1 MTPPRDTLR
10 ERLEDLLIE
19 RATVGIVDET
29 NELEIE
35 ALLRKVPDLDPL
47 EFELAAAAAD
57 LAMMGSIGEMNE
69 PMPAS
74 VRANV
79 ERVLTDAVRN
89 GVFSADAQQKS
100 ATGVPGGARVAGDAG
115 LRLAVEQSGQI
126 AGGPGTR
133 QQQASGGGRQGVLAS
148 LGWLVAA
155 AAFVIA
161 AIGWLRIPASTDPQ
175 GVSPTA
181 SAEPSAVLQ
190 LVANAPDCARWD
202 WNPWE
207 AKPEG
212 GRSIG
217 EQNDVAGEVAW
228 STSHQTGVMRF
239 VGLPPNDPEHFQYQ
253 LWIIDPAQKHP
264 IDGGVFDVPTVGEC
278 LVTID
283 PKIRVSGVA
292 AFAITLERPGGVV
305 VSDQDVRVVIAAP
318 PPTPF
323 SADDAA
329 TKPATAG

>member
-29 NELEIE
+29 TELEIE

-57 LAMMGSIGEMNE
+57 LAMMGAIGEMNE

-89 GVFSADAQQKS
+89 GVALNDSQQTS
-100 ATGVPGGARVAGDAG
+100 TEGDVGGERVAGDAG
-115 LRLAVEQSGQI
+115 LRLAGE
-126 AGGPGTR
+126 PR
-133 QQQASGGGRQGVLAS
+133 QQQSPGGGRQGVLAS

-161 AIGWLRIPASTDPQ
+161 AIGWLRIPSSTDPQ
-175 GVSPTA
+175 IASPTA
-181 SAEPSAVLQ
+181 SADPSAVLQ
-190 LVANAPDCARWD
+190 LVKSATDCAQWD
-202 WNPWE
+202 WSPWE
-207 AKPEG
+207 AKSEG

-239 VGLPPNDPEHFQYQ
+239 VGLPPNDPSRFQYQ

-318 PPTPF
+318 PPTP
-323 SADDAA
+323 APVDDAA
-329 TKPATAG
+329 TKPAAAG

>member
-19 RATVGIVDET
+19 RATVGVVDET

-57 LAMMGSIGEMNE
+57 LAMMGAIGEMNE

-89 GVFSADAQQKS
+89 GVVSADAKLTS
-100 ATGVPGGARVAGDAG
+100 ATGGTGGARVAGDAG
-115 LRLAVEQSGQI
+115 LRLAG
-126 AGGPGTR
+126 APR
-133 QQQASGGGRQGVLAS
+133 QQQSPSGGRQGVLAS
-148 LGWLVAA
+148 LGWLIAA

-161 AIGWLRIPASTDPQ
+161 AIGWLRIPASSDPQ
-175 GVSPTA
+175 GESPIA
-181 SAEPSAVLQ
+181 SADPSSVLQ
-190 LVANAPDCARWD
+190 LVANAPDSARWD

-253 LWIIDPAQKHP
+253 LWIIDPTQKHP

-283 PKIRVSGVA
+283 PKIRVSEVA

-318 PPTPF
+318 PPTP
-323 SADDAA
+323 APMDDAA
-329 TKPATAG
+329 TKPAAAG